1 MVRSIAAVVAGYL
14 AMLVGVLLLFA
25 LWFRDPTELPSLSF
39 MLFSVAW
46 GFVSAMVGGYVTAT
60 IAQRSVQ
67 RHLVALIGVGL
78 VIGLLRLA
86 VSVDGEPLW
95 HPITNLVVMT
105 LGVTLGGRLPAG
117 RG

>member
-1 MVRSIAAVVAGYL
+1 MFGPCGENFAVAGNFH
-14 AMLVGVLLLFA
+14 APVVLDYYRKGCV
-25 LWFRDPTELPSLSF
+25 WT
-39 MLFSVAW
+39 
-46 GFVSAMVGGYVTAT
+46 FVSAMVGGYVTAT

-78 VIGLLRLA
+78 VIGLLTLA

-105 LGVTLGGRLPAG
+105 LGVTFGGRLAAG
-117 RG
+117 RV